1 MKDQKLFEEPL
12 RGLAQRVA
20 QILGD
25 SGLAA
30 ATLRR
35 VRERAPDERLAL
47 AFLLQLGENSRPVLI
62 DALSDDA
69 RADDLIFCLGG
80 SELIATGLLA
90 LGAEWVAAFDRG
102 RAAIPPPAEEYPA
115 DYAGS
120 PAALGTFKRRG
131 LLAIA
136 VGDLLARR
144 SVVATVEAMSR
155 LAVDCIRAALAL
167 AARELNAAAIAEHFC
182 VLAMGKLGANEL
194 NLSSDIDLVYL
205 FDVEQ
210 DLAQLAAA
218 QRLGERLTE
227 ILSTNC
233 FRVDLRLRPGGRTA
247 PLVSP
252 IRGTLVFY
260 QSFGETWE
268 RAALLRARPVAGALA
283 VGERLLGELSRFV
296 YRVYLDFDTL
306 RELRAMKQ
314 QIERELRSPDLVK
327 RNVKLGHGG
336 IRELEFIVQA
346 LALIYGGRD
355 PRLRTPNTLAALERL
370 EACGYMAAARA
381 QALAAA
387 YLFVRNVEHKLQVA
401 AGLQTHTLPA
411 DPAGRGILA
420 ARLGYGKTA
429 DAADRF
435 GAELDTQRAMVAE
448 QFRQMLREDEDGAP
462 ATTSAL
468 AQAAWDAA
476 PDTERAAA
484 ILAELGFAHPTESAA
499 HLERLAQGASDI
511 TGSRRRREALERL
524 GPKLLDQIREVADPD
539 LALLNLTA
547 FAAAVGART
556 SYLALLEER
565 PATRR
570 VLLRLFGSSAYLST
584 LFIRHPEMIDTL
596 VRSDLAHARHSSAE
610 LAVELHALLD
620 ACTDLEGQLDAI
632 RTFRQQEFLRIAIAD
647 LAGKLELRE
656 VQGELT
662 QLAETVLREALEL
675 AMREARARYH
685 IPAELKLCVMAM
697 GRMGAGEMSYN
708 SDLDLIFVYFL
719 PGEVAASG
727 REAASR
733 VVQKLIAI
741 LEAPTREG
749 YAYKIDL
756 RLRPSGNAGPLVASL
771 EGFHAYH
778 RQSSALWERQALVR
792 GHVVAG
798 DRALGD
804 EVEAARRKFVFGR
817 GLDAAEVDEI
827 AQMRA
832 RIERELGGESAGRL
846 NLKQGV
852 GGMVEVEFLTQM
864 MALRYG
870 REYPALRYRGTAA
883 LFRGIAEHGLM
894 PAGEIAALEDDY
906 RFLTGLENR
915 LRIASD
921 HAVSALPTALAH
933 LTPLAR
939 RAGYSG
945 ATAAEELLRDLAIRR
960 QRVRA
965 TFERCFARERTK

>member
-1 MKDQKLFEEPL
+1 MEQTLFEGPL

-25 SGLAA
+25 PGLAA

-47 AFLLQLGENSRPVLI
+47 AFLLQLGENARQVLI
-62 DALSDDA
+62 DALSEDA
-69 RADDLIFCLGG
+69 RADDLVFCLGG
-80 SELIATGLLA
+80 SELIATGLLT
-90 LGAEWVAAFDRG
+90 LGADWVAAFDCG
-102 RAAIPPPAEEYPA
+102 RAVLPPPVEECPV
-115 DYAGS
+115 DYAAS
-120 PAALGTFKRRG
+120 PEALGTGKRRG
-131 LLAIA
+131 LLRIAI
-136 VGDLLARR
+136 GDLLGRR
-144 SVVATVEAMSR
+144 SVVETVEAMSR
-155 LAVDCIRAALAL
+155 LAVDCIRAALSL
-167 AARELNAAAIAEHFC
+167 ATRELDAAAIAEHFC
-182 VLAMGKLGANEL
+182 VLAMGKLGAHEL

-218 QRLGERLTE
+218 RRLGERLTE
-227 ILSTNC
+227 ILSTHC

-247 PLVSP
+247 PLVSSVG
-252 IRGTLVFY
+252 GTLGFY

-283 VGERLLGELSRFV
+283 AGERLLGELTRFI
-296 YRVYLDFDTL
+296 YRVYLDFDTV

-314 QIERELRSPDLVK
+314 LIEQELRSPDLVK
-327 RNVKLGHGG
+327 RNVKLGSGG

-355 PRLRTPNTLAALERL
+355 PRLRTPNTITALERL

-381 QALAAA
+381 HALAAA
-387 YLFVRNVEHKLQVA
+387 YLFLRNVEHKLQIA

-411 DPAGRGILA
+411 DPAGRRILA
-420 ARLGYGKTA
+420 ARLGYGKDA
-429 DAADRF
+429 DAAGRF
-435 GAELDTQRAMVAE
+435 SAELDARREMVAE
-448 QFRQMLREDEDGAP
+448 QFRQMLRDDEAGEP
-462 ATTSAL
+462 AATSAL
-468 AQAAWDAA
+468 ARAAWQAA
-476 PDTERAAA
+476 PDPERIAAM
-484 ILAELGFAHPTESAA
+484 LAQLGFAHPAESAA
-499 HLERLAQGASDI
+499 HLARLVQGASD
-511 TGSRRRREALERL
+511 TSGSRRRHEALARL
-524 GPKLLDQIREVADPD
+524 GPKLLDEMRELADPD

-596 VRSDLAHARHSSAE
+596 VRSDLAHPRHSSDE
-610 LAVELHALLD
+610 LAAELHALAA
-620 ACTDLEGQLDAI
+620 ACDSLEGQLDAI

-647 LAGKLELRE
+647 LAGELELRE
-656 VQGELT
+656 VQAELT
-662 QLAETVLREALEL
+662 QLAETVLREALQL
-675 AMREARARYH
+675 AYHEARARYR
-685 IPAELKLCVMAM
+685 IPEGLKICVMAM
-697 GRMGAGEMSYN
+697 GRMGAGEMAYN

-798 DRALGD
+798 DLALGA

-817 GLDAAEVDEI
+817 GLEAAEVDAI

-832 RIERELGGESAGRL
+832 RIERELGGESAARL

-852 GGMVEVEFLTQM
+852 GGTVEVEFLTQM

-870 REYPALRYRGTAA
+870 REYPAMRYRGSAE

-894 PAGEIAALEDDY
+894 PAAEIAALADDY
-906 RFLTGLENR
+906 RFLTALENR

-921 HAVSALPTALAH
+921 QAVSALPTVLDA

-939 RAGYSG
+939 RAGYTG
-945 ATAAEELLRDLAIRR
+945 ANAAQELLRDLAIRR

-965 TFERCFARERTK
+965 TFERCFARERAK